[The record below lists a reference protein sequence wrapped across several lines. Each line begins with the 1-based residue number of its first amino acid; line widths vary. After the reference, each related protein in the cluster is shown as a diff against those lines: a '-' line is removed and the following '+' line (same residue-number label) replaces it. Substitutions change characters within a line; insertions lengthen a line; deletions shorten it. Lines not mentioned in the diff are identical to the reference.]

1 LTLTLDVGRL
11 CTAINVVHRAFPVD
25 RETEPELSAVV
36 EPLAMDTT
44 PLEPLVPALADAI
57 AIAPLDVAV
66 PEPLVRLIAPP
77 VEVALV
83 PAAT

>member
-1 LTLTLDVGRL
+1 
-11 CTAINVVHRAFPVD
+11 
-25 RETEPELSAVV
+25 
-36 EPLAMDTT
+36 MDTT

-57 AIAPLDVAV
+57 VIAPLDVAV

>member
-1 LTLTLDVGRL
+1 MLPVPTLRLTLPPAPP
-11 CTAINVVHRAFPVD
+11 TAAPVD

-57 AIAPLDVAV
+57 VIAPLDVAV

-77 VEVALV
+77 VEAALV